1 MMKKQLIYILL
12 LTIGC
17 VLGVCSCKSSKSATE
32 RATISAAEDKLE
44 HIVEGYGDWKSVTVS
59 GKVAVSGFSS
69 AIKVQMK
76 RGESISLSIRPILG
90 IEVGKVLIKSD
101 TLYVMDKMNRRYLIK
116 NLADISAGLN
126 IDINSIQ
133 DMLMNRVFI
142 PNGDI
147 TKVKRDFDITQ
158 ASSPEYWSAVVANII
173 SDLQYQF
180 IFDDMNLVDLN
191 VTMPNENSNPT
202 LNIKYSDFEDSTYG
216 VIASTLY
223 ATMVVG
229 TKSMGVNVTVTPSS
243 IVYDSEFTEE
253 FKIGSNYTQMS
264 GSSLLSLLKRAM

>member
-1 MMKKQLIYILL
+1 
-12 LTIGC
+12 
-17 VLGVCSCKSSKSATE
+17 
-32 RATISAAEDKLE
+32 
-44 HIVEGYGDWKSVTVS
+44 
-59 GKVAVSGFSS
+59 
-69 AIKVQMK
+69 
-76 RGESISLSIRPILG
+76 
-90 IEVGKVLIKSD
+90 
-101 TLYVMDKMNRRYLIK
+101 DKMNRRYLIK